1 MAGVYAGPIINGTP
15 ATAMSAAFF
24 TGLFTGL
31 GLIVAIGAQNAFV
44 IRQGLLRRHVF
55 AVTTMCFLFDTLLIA
70 LGVAGLGTVIATTE
84 WLRMGAAWGGA
95 AFLIWFGLRSLR
107 NAVRAD
113 HRGLVDVNG
122 DGAPASG
129 TGRRAAVMAT
139 LAFSLLNPHVY
150 LDTVVLLGSIG
161 GQYALGP
168 RLVFLAGAALA
179 SALWFYAIGYGS
191 ALAAPLFRKPIA
203 AQLLDG
209 FVAAVMAAVAAMLI
223 YGELS

>member
-1 MAGVYAGPIINGTP
+1 
-15 ATAMSAAFF
+15 MSAAFF

-55 AVTTMCFLFDTLLIA
+55 TVSTICFLCDALLIA
-70 LGVAGLGTVIATTE
+70 LGVAGLGALIATTD
-84 WLRMGAAWGGA
+84 WLRATAAWGGA

-107 NAVRAD
+107 TALRVD
-113 HRGLVDVNG
+113 HPGLAG
-122 DGAPASG
+122 TDGETELDPGASL
-129 TGRRAAVMAT
+129 RAAVMAA

-161 GQYALGP
+161 AQYALAS
-168 RLVFLAGAALA
+168 RLVFLAGATLA
-179 SALWFYAIGYGS
+179 SALWFYGIGYGS
-191 ALAAPLFRKPIA
+191 MLAAPLFRKPIA
-203 AQLLDG
+203 ARLLDG

-223 YGELS
+223 YGELG

>member
-1 MAGVYAGPIINGTP
+1 
-15 ATAMSAAFF
+15 MSAAFL

-31 GLIVAIGAQNAFV
+31 GLIVALGAQNAFV

-55 AVTTMCFLFDTLLIA
+55 AVTTICFLCDALLIV
-70 LGVAGLGTVIATTE
+70 LGVAGLGALIATTD
-84 WLRMGAAWGGA
+84 WLRAAAAWGGA

-107 NAVRAD
+107 NALRAD
-113 HRGLVDVNG
+113 HQGLVDV
-122 DGAPASG
+122 DGEAGLEPGAG
-129 TGRRAAVMAT
+129 LRAAVMAT

-161 GQYALGP
+161 AQYALAP

-203 AQLLDG
+203 SRLLDG

-223 YGELS
+223 YGELG